1 MQTLRVTTERHEEM
15 VDITSEVRRA
25 VRDNDW
31 RDGAL
36 LVYCPHTTAA
46 ITVNE
51 GADPDV
57 QRDILTTLRRLVP
70 LEGDYRHSEGNSDAH
85 AKSSMTGCGQLVV
98 VADGEVKLGT
108 WQHVYFCE
116 FDGPRSRNVWLQF
129 LPGGA

>member
-85 AKSSMTGCGQLVV
+85 VKSSLTGCGQLVV